1 MGLECSKCGINIENI
16 PLQCGLSMTI
26 NNETN
31 KWECDMGKCGVI
43 SFDKFLCENCCNN
56 SSIMEIFYGFER
68 LSKEN
73 LEFREELDELK
84 TNVVQIKLENPDFT
98 YWVEFGN
105 CKFKVGKGEISNAT
119 IDIKCSQEV
128 WSNILSG
135 KTVSFIEKF
144 KGTLKIKGDLQFAVL
159 FLDLIELVS
168 EINQEVGV
176 VYNE

>member
-1 MGLECSKCGINIENI
+1 MS
-16 PLQCGLSMTI
+16 I

-43 SFDKFLCENCCNN
+43 SFDKFLCENCCIN

-73 LEFREELDELK
+73 VEFREELEELK
-84 TNVVQIKLENPDFT
+84 TTFVQITLSDPDFT

-119 IDIKCSQEV
+119 INIKCSQDV

-135 KTVSFIEKF
+135 KAVSFIEFF
-144 KGTLKIKGDLQFAVL
+144 KGSLKIEGDLQYAVL
-159 FLDLIELVS
+159 YLDLLELAS
-168 EINQEVGV
+168 EISQDEGV
-176 VYNE
+176 LNNE